1 MYELIIQNYI
11 QKLTK
16 NDIIYLALK
25 NNIEL
30 NDLEL
35 DVIYQVLKN
44 DYKILLSDD
53 YEKIFLRE
61 KEKLSQENYDKILSL
76 YLIYRKQYENFLKK

>member
-11 QKLTK
+11 QNLTK
-16 NDIIYLALK
+16 NDIIYFALK

-35 DVIYQVLKN
+35 DIVYQVLKK

-53 YEKIFLRE
+53 YEKIFLKE

-76 YLIYRKQYENFLKK
+76 YLIYRKQYEKFLKK